1 MAEPVIKEGE
11 KKSLNEPKDTKLKGK
26 GRFVFILP
34 EFNDVCNRR
43 NKKRI
48 KFLFSSKKEKKKG
61 ASRTVEISNWKTS
74 NEEESISGDVHSWFE
89 SLRMTDDRKRP
100 TEKRKNR
107 SKKSKRRR
115 RRRRGANRL
124 RPDIGKREKF
134 KCQPLSA
141 FRNQENR
148 LKVRVEKLQVDLLR
162 DIFLVF
168 KTKLRSERRNDPSRL
183 TLNFLTFQRSF
194 VFNGLS

>member
-1 MAEPVIKEGE
+1 
-11 KKSLNEPKDTKLKGK
+11 LKGK

-43 NKKRI
+43 NKKKKKRN
-48 KFLFSSKKEKKKG
+48 FLKKKKG
-61 ASRTVEISNWKTS
+61 ASRTLEISNWKTS
-74 NEEESISGDVHSWFE
+74 TEEESISGDVHSWFG

-100 TEKRKNR
+100 TEKRKE
-107 SKKSKRRR
+107 KVQKSKE
-115 RRRRGANRL
+115 GEGGPTGCDQTL
-124 RPDIGKREKF
+124 GKREKF

-168 KTKLRSERRNDPSRL
+168 RTLRSRRRNDPSRL